1 MPLRKNMGQAAQIPC
16 GHCGTLNNVSDQF
29 CANCGY
35 LLAGGPTGT
44 IPVLTP
50 AGRRVTG
57 ALVRGELLGGRY
69 RNVELVGKGGF
80 GAVYKAN
87 DERFQGRR
95 VVAIKEM
102 SDAHLS
108 PQERSQ
114 ALKDFRQEADLLV
127 QLKHPNLPDVSDFFE
142 EHGKAYLVMEFIEG
156 RTLEKVQ
163 DDAGGPLDE
172 QLVMGWALQL
182 CDVLSYLHTQPQPI
196 VFRDLKPSNVM
207 VTKNGQVKL
216 IDFGI
221 ARVFKSTAA
230 KDTTTLG
237 SRGYA
242 PLEQYGRG
250 QSDARSDIYALGA
263 TLYDLLTNTVP
274 ADAATRR
281 VNPLAFEAPRQLNP
295 AISNGT
301 GNIILKA
308 MAEEPK
314 DRYQSALEMFQAIVA
329 SGVIP
334 ATSPARSYAAALPNF
349 ATIPALSTQAATLP
363 APSTPPAQQPLVLPS
378 ASVQV
383 PSQANPAAAVSQTV
397 PAPTTPP
404 VLAPPTFSPQPGQQR
419 ISRRALLTGGLVTAG
434 ILVGGGLAAAHFLSS
449 SANSGAGAGPTVTV
463 NFAYSTEKDAW
474 LTAAAQAFNNQ
485 KIKLAHTNKIIQ
497 VELGNSGSLDVG
509 DKIALGQIQP
519 AAWSPASDLE
529 LNRLD
534 YQWGRSHN
542 GQFVNATDTAFSKR
556 DLVYSPLVFAVWK
569 DRALAFRKE
578 YSKIDW
584 DTIYKALSLSG
595 GWADLGHPEWSN
607 INLGQT
613 RPNTSNSGLLALML
627 MTYSYTSRT
636 QRLSSSQLSD
646 SRLWNYIGVF
656 ESAVNE
662 FGLSSGTYF
671 TDTIIA
677 NPPSAHAI
685 TMTYENLVL
694 EYQSQAQ
701 QTQQEPLL
709 IYYPG
714 LNAVSNHPFAI
725 LDAHWVSD
733 EQKTA
738 AMQFR
743 DFLLGADQQRQ
754 ALTYGFRPSDP
765 SIQLTGAG
773 SKNSPFAQL
782 SQLAPDHT
790 FDLRNDPRANVP
802 SGDIVDAL
810 ITQWGNHYPNP

>member
-1 MPLRKNMGQAAQIPC
+1 M
-16 GHCGTLNNVSDQF
+16 
-29 CANCGY
+29 
-35 LLAGGPTGT
+35 
-44 IPVLTP
+44 
-50 AGRRVTG
+50 
-57 ALVRGELLGGRY
+57 
-69 RNVELVGKGGF
+69 
-80 GAVYKAN
+80 
-87 DERFQGRR
+87 
-95 VVAIKEM
+95 
-102 SDAHLS
+102 
-108 PQERSQ
+108 
-114 ALKDFRQEADLLV
+114 

-156 RTLEKVQ
+156 RTLAKVQ

-274 ADAATRR
+274 ADAPTRR
-281 VNPLAFEAPRQLNP
+281 VNPLAFEEPRQLNP

-308 MAEEPK
+308 MAEESK

-363 APSTPPAQQPLVLPS
+363 APSTPPAQQPLVLPATS
-378 ASVQV
+378 TQV
-383 PSQANPAAAVSQTV
+383 LSQANPAAAVSQTV
-397 PAPTTPP
+397 PAPTTPQ
-404 VLAPPTFSPQPGQQR
+404 VSAPPTFSPQPSQQH

-434 ILVGGGLAAAHFLSS
+434 ILVGGGLTAAHFLSS
-449 SANSGAGAGPTVTV
+449 SANSGAGAGPAVTV

-485 KIKLAHTNKIIQ
+485 KIKLAHTTKLIQ

-509 DKIALGQIQP
+509 DKIARGEIRP

-542 GQFVNATDTAFSKR
+542 GQLVNATDTAFSKR
-556 DLVYSPLVFAVWK
+556 DLVYSPLVFAAWK
-569 DRALAFRKE
+569 DHALAFLQK
-578 YSKIDW
+578 YPKIDW
-584 DTIYKALSLSG
+584 DTIYHALSLPH
-595 GWADLGHPEWSN
+595 GWADLGHPEWSS

-613 RPNTSNSGLLALML
+613 RPNTSNSGLLTLML

-671 TDTIIA
+671 TDTVIA

-685 TMTYENLVL
+685 TMTYENLAL

-701 QTQQEPLL
+701 QSQQEPLL

-725 LDAHWVSD
+725 LDAPWVSD

-765 SIQLTGAG
+765 SIQLADP
-773 SKNSPFAQL
+773 SIKNNPFAQL
-782 SQLAPDHT
+782 SRLAPDHT